1 MIGTHINMI
10 LLFVVV
16 CKRARLRISPDVC
29 NGMMGGSSIDS
40 SGTGRGGD
48 VHIDCGG

>member
-29 NGMMGGSSIDS
+29 NGMMAGKRIDVAARLM
-40 SGTGRGGD
+40 TD
-48 VHIDCGG
+48 N